1 MKSMIDNR
9 EKLANY
15 QGLLPPV
22 QQSRLEAMTKLSQH
36 WSPQWSGDQNEELY
50 EVHGWPTTMVVD
62 LGNRTC
68 TCRFWQ
74 LTGMPCMHA
83 ISCIQDKNDK
93 RAEDYCHEWLTMES
107 YRKTYAFHVNP
118 VKGQELWEKT
128 GRPAPVPAPIKPK
141 PGRPTKNRR
150 KDKDEG
156 GSGSKTRMKRK
167 YNPIRCMFC
176 SEVGHNK
183 RTCQKKKQAD
193 AEEEARLMQLQLALT
208 NPNTDVPNEL
218 PTDADGATLHNP
230 LPLSVSPPPKRSN
243 AATETTPV
251 CFTALT
257 SISFHYSCLVSQ
269 FGVYYVMQAKMR
281 GRPPK
286 VQVCKGKGKRA
297 ASPHSAPPTAI
308 APISAGTIR
317 GSSAATTKKLASFM
331 IFVPT
336 PGFKRPRKKDD
347 AI

>member
-1 MKSMIDNR
+1 
-9 EKLANY
+9 
-15 QGLLPPV
+15 
-22 QQSRLEAMTKLSQH
+22 
-36 WSPQWSGDQNEELY
+36 
-50 EVHGWPTTMVVD
+50 
-62 LGNRTC
+62 
-68 TCRFWQ
+68 
-74 LTGMPCMHA
+74 
-83 ISCIQDKNDK
+83 
-93 RAEDYCHEWLTMES
+93 
-107 YRKTYAFHVNP
+107 
-118 VKGQELWEKT
+118 
-128 GRPAPVPAPIKPK
+128 
-141 PGRPTKNRR
+141 
-150 KDKDEG
+150 
-156 GSGSKTRMKRK
+156 MKRK

-243 AATETTPV
+243 AATETTP
-251 CFTALT
+251 
-257 SISFHYSCLVSQ
+257 
-269 FGVYYVMQAKMR
+269 AKMR